1 MSEQR
6 FPKYIQIQKF
16 MKYVKKLQ
24 SNKVTKLK
32 HKVIAAKIFNFSLH
46 PNFCYRK
53 TNII

>member
-16 MKYVKKLQ
+16 MKYVKK
-24 SNKVTKLK
+24 NCKVTKLK

-46 PNFCYRK
+46 PNFCY
-53 TNII
+53 

>member
-24 SNKVTKLK
+24 SNKAETQ
-32 HKVIAAKIFNFSLH
+32 S
-46 PNFCYRK
+46 YRSK
-53 TNII
+53 NI